1 MAKPYRE
8 SPGGTRRFKMKTVD
22 ARFLD
27 IAVIDTNTGAG
38 KGYLE
43 FGREATGLKPVGI
56 FAQDCANSTG
66 TLGGKVGSVIFPKP
80 QQDFIFDNSTSSD
93 LITIADVGSKCY
105 IAGRRQVAKTNG
117 SSTRSELGTITEV
130 LPNGQVCVQIN
141 PI

>member
-8 SPGGTRRFKMKTVD
+8 SPGGTRRFKMKAVD

-43 FGREATGLKPVGI
+43 FGRVATGLKPVGI

-66 TLGGKVGSVIFPKP
+66 TLGGKVGSVLFPQP
-80 QQDFIFDNSTSSD
+80 DRDFIFDNSTGND
-93 LITIADVGSKCY
+93 LIAIANIGAKCY
-105 IAGRRQVAKTNG
+105 IAGRRQVALTSATN
-117 SSTRSELGTITEV
+117 TRSELGTITEV

-141 PI
+141 FI

>member
-8 SPGGTRRFKMKTVD
+8 SPGGTRRFKMKAVD

-66 TLGGKVGSVIFPKP
+66 TLGGKVGSVLFPQP
-80 QQDFIFDNSTSSD
+80 DRDFIFDNSTSSD
-93 LITIADVGSKCY
+93 LITIADVGSKCF
-105 IAGRRQVAKTNG
+105 IAGRRQVAKTNA
-117 SSTRSELGTITEV
+117 SSTRSQLGTVTEV
-130 LPNGQVCVQIN
+130 LSNGQVCVQIDS
-141 PI
+141 I